1 MIKEIEQIK
10 MRKDIKY
17 IADKY
22 AIPLSSIAEYF
33 GVNKSVMFYFISR
46 NKSLRAS
53 NYEKFTNKINEFK
66 ETFKEAEQYK
76 PNDLDVEWIYKEQM
90 RNDLVEE
97 IIAEIR
103 RDIDM
108 DNLMALQ
115 EVLSKLL
122 ENTDNKHILTRYLSE
137 FPELREEYK
146 DRKDV

>member
-1 MIKEIEQIK
+1 M
-10 MRKDIKY
+10 
-17 IADKY
+17 
-22 AIPLSSIAEYF
+22 
-33 GVNKSVMFYFISR
+33 
-46 NKSLRAS
+46 
-53 NYEKFTNKINEFK
+53 
-66 ETFKEAEQYK
+66 
-76 PNDLDVEWIYKEQM
+76 NDLA
-90 RNDLVEE
+90 EE